1 MRIVSPSASGLLTC
15 SSRSHGPGNSWM
27 CALLLWI
34 VLFTASTGLCAQT
47 RTPEDSL
54 AARVQACTGCH
65 GPQGRA
71 TPDGY
76 YPRIAGKPAG
86 YLFNQLRHFRDGRR
100 SAASMTWMVDLLP
113 DAYLREIAGHFA
125 QQHPPYPSPMT
136 VAVGRDVLERGRAL
150 AMAGDPSKQ
159 LPACTSC
166 HGEGLLGV
174 EPAVPGLLG
183 LPRDY
188 LNAQFGAWRNGTR
201 RAYAPDCM
209 AEVTRRMSP
218 DDIAAV
224 TAWLASQPV
233 PAQARPQPAAFKARP
248 LDCGGLDP

>member
-1 MRIVSPSASGLLTC
+1 MRTVSPSALGQSLGSGRSQGLA
-15 SSRSHGPGNSWM
+15 SRRIW
-27 CALLLWI
+27 ALLLWI
-34 VLFTASTGLCAQT
+34 GLGLASTDLSAQA
-47 RTPEDSL
+47 RTPDDSL

-76 YPRIAGKPAG
+76 LPRIAGKPAG

-100 SAASMTWMVDLLP
+100 NAASMTWMVDLLP

-125 QQHPPYPSPMT
+125 QQHPPYPPPMP
-136 VAVGRDVLERGRAL
+136 VAVGRDVLERGLAL
-150 AMAGDPSKQ
+150 ARVGDPSRK
-159 LPACTSC
+159 LPSCISC
-166 HGEGLLGV
+166 HGQDLLGV
-174 EPAVPGLLG
+174 QPAIPGLLG

-201 RAYAPDCM
+201 RAQAPDCM
-209 AEVTRRMSP
+209 AEVTRRMAP
-218 DDIAAV
+218 DDVAAV

-233 PAQARPQPAAFKARP
+233 PTDARAQVLVSQNRP
-248 LDCGGLDP
+248 LDCGGLEP